1 MEGQEGGAET
11 SECGHKECS
20 YLGEK
25 GENMT
30 SHLSAVGRGLEWES
44 GDLVHFGTMTRKR
57 S

>member
-1 MEGQEGGAET
+1 MEGKEGGAEM

-30 SHLSAVGRGLEWES
+30 SHLSVVGRGLEWES
-44 GDLVHFGTMTRKR
+44 GDLVPFGTMTRKR

>member
-1 MEGQEGGAET
+1 MSVDT
-11 SECGHKECS
+11 RNV
-20 YLGEK
+20 LTWGEK

-30 SHLSAVGRGLEWES
+30 SHLSVVGRGLEWES